1 MLSTVKLNK
10 WSALDVAKIFFH
22 NTIVTTFLWKKCDD
36 SRYCGSPGWW
46 IESSFVIALT
56 SQIQWAF
63 LNFLSLREADRS
75 ILVEAF
81 FVFSSFPPPGLSWIG
96 IQSLS
101 HVPMGKAETWAW
113 KKMPIPPLRWMVTAL
128 PPNTAK
134 QLVVTSK
141 STPAPTGDR
150 ELRHVDQNR
159 WSCNH
164 DRYTYIN
171 RQ

>member
-1 MLSTVKLNK
+1 MWQKY
-10 WSALDVAKIFFH
+10 FF
-22 NTIVTTFLWKKCDD
+22 TTTTFLYAKSVFQAHRQRCDD

-46 IESSFVIALT
+46 IESSFVIALIN
-56 SQIQWAF
+56 QFQWAF

-75 ILVEAF
+75 ILAEAF

-113 KKMPIPPLRWMVTAL
+113 KKMPMPPLRWMVTAL

-164 DRYTYIN
+164 DRYAYIN